1 VRIKEVNADG
11 IGEIWLRGRAV
22 MAGYYRN
29 EEANRRA
36 FDAEGFFNTQDLGYV
51 DKRGHIHIT
60 GRKKNVIVLDSGKN
74 VYPEELELHF
84 RTSPAIAE
92 IAVFGRKIDGRETV
106 YAVIVPAVKGPNRYA
121 AIREEIVRLNRGLPA
136 YRTLTRFALSAD
148 PLPRNSTRKVLV
160 DEVVRLLEAGI
171 YQTVEEGAAIP
182 RNVLAPAGVRERE
195 IIACLRRKLRADV
208 LHAHETLADHG
219 IDSLGL
225 IELIVHLE
233 EALGISVDMEKVNPQ
248 QGLEEFVRV
257 LAACEQG
264 AGANQDERIL
274 RGEITT
280 DMTTSWNPLS
290 ELILLAVRICSR
302 LFWDLRIV
310 HGERLVPDNR
320 IIVANHQSI
329 LDVLWL
335 LGALPYRR
343 RRRLFITGKRELSF
357 LRYPFFGSPVVF
369 VDRAGNVL
377 PSLKAAADILR
388 SGASLIIF
396 PEGTRTRDGSLG
408 KFKTGA
414 AYLAHHLGKEI
425 LPVTIR
431 GTYSIFPRGKI
442 LPRFF
447 SKVKGSVVVGEPV
460 DPRGF
465 ASIQALNAHIRS
477 VIAEQ
482 MDGGVLSRRP

>member
-1 VRIKEVNADG
+1 
-11 IGEIWLRGRAV
+11 
-22 MAGYYRN
+22 
-29 EEANRRA
+29 
-36 FDAEGFFNTQDLGYV
+36 
-51 DKRGHIHIT
+51 
-60 GRKKNVIVLDSGKN
+60 
-74 VYPEELELHF
+74 
-84 RTSPAIAE
+84 
-92 IAVFGRKIDGRETV
+92 
-106 YAVIVPAVKGPNRYA
+106 
-121 AIREEIVRLNRGLPA
+121 
-136 YRTLTRFALSAD
+136 
-148 PLPRNSTRKVLV
+148 
-160 DEVVRLLEAGI
+160 
-171 YQTVEEGAAIP
+171 
-182 RNVLAPAGVRERE
+182 
-195 IIACLRRKLRADV
+195 
-208 LHAHETLADHG
+208 
-219 IDSLGL
+219 
-225 IELIVHLE
+225 
-233 EALGISVDMEKVNPQ
+233 
-248 QGLEEFVRV
+248 
-257 LAACEQG
+257 
-264 AGANQDERIL
+264 
-274 RGEITT
+274 
-280 DMTTSWNPLS
+280 MTTFWNPLS

-335 LGALPYRR
+335 LGALPYRM

-431 GTYSIFPRGKI
+431 GAYSIFPRGEI
-442 LPRFF
+442 FPRFF

-465 ASIQALNAHIRS
+465 ASIEALNAHVRS